1 MTQRKKLNREINSDW
16 YCLVFSPFKG
26 SWYWG
31 RFVSRRQ
38 DDPRHPHRW
47 LASHGDKPHRATW
60 FLKHNPW
67 EKMSPVRCHN
77 LQKQPY
83 HRRKSYWAPPYKT
96 RTLRPAGSAPCCR
109 AGAWGWGWIW
119 NIFTMTDIFLHV
131 FSAYFA
137 PHPPVADQSWKALL
151 LSVGASLA
159 WLADQNHPLMF
170 LGKKSGLSQPSKSH
184 RRPEVQK
191 YGTFTENKTM
201 MTANLFD
208 KSLKSYHWWIPWP
221 SRTPP

>member
-1 MTQRKKLNREINSDW
+1 MT
-16 YCLVFSPFKG
+16 
-26 SWYWG
+26 
-31 RFVSRRQ
+31 
-38 DDPRHPHRW
+38 H
-47 LASHGDKPHRATW
+47 
-60 FLKHNPW
+60 
-67 EKMSPVRCHN
+67 
-77 LQKQPY
+77 
-83 HRRKSYWAPPYKT
+83 
-96 RTLRPAGSAPCCR
+96 
-109 AGAWGWGWIW
+109 
-119 NIFTMTDIFLHV
+119 IFLHV

-170 LGKKSGLSQPSKSH
+170 LGKKSGLSHPSKSH

-208 KSLKSYHWWIPWP
+208 KSQKVTIDESLDPVVLLLSLEADQVHAPLPAVVPGIEPVP
-221 SRTPP
+221 LGVPHTAVIILPGEPVQVPVEPLHTALVNS